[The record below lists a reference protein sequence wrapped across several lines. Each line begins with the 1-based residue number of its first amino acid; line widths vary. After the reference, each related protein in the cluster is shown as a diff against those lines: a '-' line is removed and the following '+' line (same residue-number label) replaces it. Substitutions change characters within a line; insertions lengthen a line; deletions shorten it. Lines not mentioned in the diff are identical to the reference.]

1 MTHQTDCAILS
12 TVIREHR
19 NSYLSLLSKKSIRFQ
34 CGGGLHP
41 QKRAARTELAIRV
54 RDREDWEE
62 KKCSRTWMAPGKQPN
77 CDVLGNLRLRCL
89 LYWLRKEQGRGGASV
104 AGDSPK
110 DSVARGNLPCLSCS
124 PSEKMQAQEA
134 VTLFYRGEVCGPKST
149 ACYVGAL
156 PLDYFYQP
164 LCFNVEK
171 LGLFLPRPASAHTNN
186 SGGNKRSCLLSS
198 LPA

>member
-1 MTHQTDCAILS
+1 
-12 TVIREHR
+12 
-19 NSYLSLLSKKSIRFQ
+19 
-34 CGGGLHP
+34 
-41 QKRAARTELAIRV
+41 
-54 RDREDWEE
+54 
-62 KKCSRTWMAPGKQPN
+62 MAPGKQPN

-198 LPA
+198 LPAQPHDLRNCTNQPCHSHLKDGNTEAYRVMCPQLPRQEI